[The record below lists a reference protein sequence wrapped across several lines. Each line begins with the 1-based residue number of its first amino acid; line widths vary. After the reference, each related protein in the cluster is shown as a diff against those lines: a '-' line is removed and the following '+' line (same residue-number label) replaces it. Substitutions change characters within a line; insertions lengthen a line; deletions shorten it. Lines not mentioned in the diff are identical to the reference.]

1 MIFKDKLYKILE
13 KREEQD
19 NIIFNI
25 KILKNHS
32 IFEGHFP
39 NNPVTPGVVQMEII
53 KELVKD
59 CSKENIQLISVSNCK
74 FLAILNPEKNELINV
89 ILKIN
94 TAEKNEIKVTSFIK
108 NDDNVFLKMSSI
120 YSKV

>member
-1 MIFKDKLYKILE
+1 MIFKDKLYKILD
-13 KREEQD
+13 KIEEQD

-39 NNPVTPGVVQMEII
+39 KNPVTPGVVQMEII
-53 KELVKD
+53 KELVKE
-59 CSKENIQLISVSNCK
+59 CHKENIELISVSNCK

-108 NDDNVFLKMSSI
+108 NDDNVFLKMNSI

>member
-1 MIFKDKLYKILE
+1 MIFKDKLYKILK

-19 NIIFNI
+19 SIIYNIR
-25 KILKNHS
+25 ILKNHP

-39 NNPVTPGVVQMEII
+39 KNPVTPGVVQMEII
-53 KELVKD
+53 KELVKE
-59 CSKENIQLISVSNCK
+59 CSKENIELISVSNCK

-94 TAEKNEIKVTSFIK
+94 TLEKNEIKVTSLIK
-108 NDDNVFLKMSSI
+108 NDDNIFLKMSSI
-120 YSKV
+120 YSKT